1 MKDYHNLYL
10 KYDLLLLAYVFENFS
25 NSLKIQGLCP
35 NHYFSAPGLSWD
47 AMLKMT
53 KIWLV
58 LFQILTCLYFL
69 KKVQEVKFIIFLI
82 DTAKPTINIQN
93 LMTQN
98 KNQNIKQII

>member
-1 MKDYHNLYL
+1 
-10 KYDLLLLAYVFENFS
+10 
-25 NSLKIQGLCP
+25 
-35 NHYFSAPGLSWD
+35 
-47 AMLKMT
+47 MLKMT

-82 DTAKPTINIQN
+82 DTAKPIINIQN

-98 KNQNIKQII
+98 KNQNIIYLEANNLYGLQCLNLIQQADSNK